1 MLRSKI
7 NPVVPVPENH
17 LKREFVVVEEH
28 VENVPLYDKSGKVVS
43 EQKVR
48 VPIRVPIPKENWE
61 HKGESCD
68 LYSIE
73 NLIESG
79 TDLREF
85 HGSFLTPSLA
95 ESSYLGEVAIQQIN
109 ARLDKEKQNVESQNN
124 E

>member
-48 VPIRVPIPKENWE
+48 VPNFP
-61 HKGESCD
+61 
-68 LYSIE
+68 
-73 NLIESG
+73 
-79 TDLREF
+79 
-85 HGSFLTPSLA
+85 
-95 ESSYLGEVAIQQIN
+95 
-109 ARLDKEKQNVESQNN
+109 
-124 E
+124 